1 MSINTNLI
9 KVLFLVKPIKGIGL
23 SAIKEVTKFC
33 SSCEWIA
40 KSSPDIAAH
49 LPLA

>member
-1 MSINTNLI
+1 M
-9 KVLFLVKPIKGIGL
+9 PMKGICW

-33 SSCEWIA
+33 SSGEWIA

-49 LPLA
+49 FPLA